1 MKKQDSKKLL
11 LNKQTV
17 SVLKSKEMVMV
28 KGGAIGTFQDQQQQS
43 DSFVAC
49 GSCFTDCRTNST
61 VCGGDSLAF

>member
-1 MKKQDSKKLL
+1 MKKQNSKKLL

-17 SVLKSKEMVMV
+17 SVLKSKEMTMV
-28 KGGAIGTFQDQQQQS
+28 KGGLGITIDQQG

-61 VCGGDSLAF
+61 VCGADL